1 MGAEIR
7 IIGDYR
13 EFCALKNEWNALVEE
28 CSDGSVWL
36 RHEWY
41 DCWWQAFGGGAEMF
55 VAALYRDGR
64 LSGALPLMIVPMR
77 IKGIRQRAL
86 RFIENGITPRSSFLT
101 QADSGESLALL
112 WQEVFRQS
120 ARWDLA
126 VLANFAQGNSGYSEW
141 TAYLRGRGARYV
153 ELPERISPYLDLG
166 AGWEAV
172 SGSFGR
178 NLRRNLNRAKT
189 RMAKEAPFELVE
201 SVSSVDVRAALK
213 HCYEIS
219 RISWKG
225 QQGADMGGTDRRIK
239 FYDLITDAAIKNG
252 WINIWLL
259 KLGEKYAAF
268 EYAFEAGGY
277 VLPIAADYDPEFR
290 QLSPGTV
297 LRALVLE
304 RLCERGMS
312 TYDFAGTI
320 YDYKLYWT
328 KKVRPHSQFWVFHSG
343 LKSRL
348 MYQLKARVLPALER
362 MKAKR
367 APKEEAEADGD
378 D

>member
-7 IIGDYR
+7 IISDYR
-13 EFCALKNEWNALVEE
+13 EFCGLKAEWNRLLEGSSA
-28 CSDGSVWL
+28 SSVWL

-55 VAALYRDGR
+55 VAALYREGK
-64 LSGALPLMIVPMR
+64 LCGALPLMIVPMR

-86 RFIENGITPRSSFLT
+86 RFIENGITPRSSFLLPT
-101 QADSGESLALL
+101 EPAESLGLL
-112 WQEVFRQS
+112 WDEVFRQS

-126 VLANFAQGNSGYSEW
+126 VLANFAQGNSGYDEW
-141 TAYLRGRGARYV
+141 TAYLRKRGARYV

-178 NLRRNLNRAKT
+178 NLRRNLNRAK
-189 RMAKEAPFELVE
+189 AKMEKFELVE
-201 SVSSVDVRAALK
+201 CASSGDVRAALK
-213 HCYEIS
+213 QCYEIS
-219 RISWKG
+219 KISWKG
-225 QQGADMGGTDRRIK
+225 QQGVDMGGNERRTK
-239 FYDLITDAAIKNG
+239 FYDLITEAAIANG

-290 QLSPGTV
+290 QYSPGTV

-378 D
+378 E